1 MCVRVCVCVCRQ
13 QESCVHSGVGPECE
27 GCGNDLVAGWT
38 KPLVPNVAKLPKILL
53 DPDFLY

>member
-1 MCVRVCVCVCRQ
+1 MCVCVCVCRQ